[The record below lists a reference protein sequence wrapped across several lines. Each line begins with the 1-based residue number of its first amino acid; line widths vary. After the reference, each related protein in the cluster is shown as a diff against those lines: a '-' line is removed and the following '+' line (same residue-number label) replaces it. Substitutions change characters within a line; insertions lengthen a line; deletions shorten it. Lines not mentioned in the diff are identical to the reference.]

1 MIDVAISYGFG
12 GENRYNLPQVPES
25 IQLAL
30 YKYELYEKYKDE
42 LIKAVHESGAR
53 VPVIHLPIDSLR
65 RDFKDTEAIIDMGVK
80 EFGCQNYVIHPN
92 KFIQGFVESYLQNPK
107 HIATW
112 GPSVKLCI
120 ENFQWRKN
128 KVYRSPLN
136 IIERILNQP
145 EYGNRKYLGMVFDT
159 SHADEI
165 WFDHRILPFIL
176 KYTDVIHLS
185 NRAKGLSDHMPFNDP
200 RGKLNLM
207 QFVNDLK
214 RRYKWNG
221 VIVLEYMETYQ
232 DKILKNYELLKRLVS

>member
-12 GENRYNLPQVPES
+12 GENRYNLPKVPES

-42 LIKAVHESGAR
+42 LIKAVHDSGAR

-65 RDFKDTEAIIDMGVK
+65 RDIDDTIDIIKMGVQ
-80 EFGCQNYVIHPN
+80 EFGCVNYVIHPN
-92 KFIQGFVESYLQNPK
+92 KFIQGFVDQYLKTPMKASNG
-107 HIATW
+107 H
-112 GPSVKLCI
+112 SVKLCI

-128 KVYRSPLN
+128 KVYRSPLQ
-136 IIERILNQP
+136 IIERLLNEG
-145 EYGNRKYLGMVFDT
+145 EYDKRQFLGMVFDT
-159 SHADEI
+159 SHTEEI

-176 KYTDVIHLS
+176 KHTNVIHLS

-221 VIVLEYMETYQ
+221 VIVLEYMEQYQ
-232 DKILKNYELLKRLVS
+232 DKLLKNYELLKRLVS